1 VCLASQWE
9 RQFPEQLLQQMLFG
23 IQMRVLSFPALR
35 VCRLSHPCSSKCGQ
49 VQRHVVVGISL
60 LTLTRGFLIRK
71 QPARLR
77 PQRYNADLFKVSG
90 NSVLCFGIDWLAGG
104 QFAVHFSPRYGC
116 KLPAERLCAGILLF
130 VKQMIPRQVR
140 WAGKPV
146 LM

>member
-1 VCLASQWE
+1 
-9 RQFPEQLLQQMLFG
+9 M
-23 IQMRVLSFPALR
+23 
-35 VCRLSHPCSSKCGQ
+35 
-49 VQRHVVVGISL
+49 
-60 LTLTRGFLIRK
+60 LTLTRGFLVRK

-77 PQRYNADLFKVSG
+77 PRRYNADLFKVSG

-116 KLPAERLCAGILLF
+116 KHPAERLCAGILLF